1 MTDGDG
7 DGDGECDG
15 DGDASAWFALRP
27 ASRPH
32 LEAAF
37 DYGWGSGDS
46 NTDSERSAENY
57 DAVAVSV
64 DEPSANDGMA
74 DARARDFGVSLDH
87 LPPRADSPLGLG
99 PSQLPPRA
107 PEVALV
113 FCTDTAGARHAQT
126 RVFTDY
132 APPLPPASVASFRSN
147 LHDDAHDYDDEP
159 PRDIGWNDRGNFWYE
174 EQRRKCRLPA
184 LVETG
189 RHAGRSQVKMRGRSL
204 VGLWT
209 LDMFTS
215 MVELPWRYLALFV
228 SGLYLS
234 SFLLFASFWY
244 ALSRTADGCVAGF
257 SPGGFNAA
265 VIFSVATQMTIGYG
279 TRYIVGTCRTATF
292 LLLTQSLVGIFVD
305 ALSLGLI
312 FARITDPKHRT
323 RSVFISDAA
332 CVACRDGELKF
343 MFRVADVRDRKVI
356 QPRVRACL
364 YTWNERRTH
373 EGEHLPVT
381 AQEMVISKVDPLML
395 LPITV
400 EHVIDENSPLYRHT
414 HESLVA
420 CNAEVVVSFEGCID
434 TTGLSFSARQSFLP
448 REILWGHTFRRVI
461 RKARPGEIHHE
472 VTLQRF
478 HELEPQRMLESDRTL
493 ARCGV
498 QLGGR
503 ALLTA
508 QQMCEATLEA
518 ARGGQGRV
526 PYPAPGANTLV
537 VSDVLVLAVDDDG
550 RLRLSFRVGDTRS
563 PFGSQFAGIEARAYL
578 HRWNARG
585 GHAASQ
591 LAVRL
596 RGGADPAS
604 GAARLSLRV
613 PAEVDH
619 VVDDESPLRRALF
632 AEARGAPA
640 NAGEETRTRTRP
652 AGTEPATDRSKIERS
667 VPRLEHDAEIVVE
680 VEATI
685 TSSGNPCVRR
695 RCYRARDVKFG
706 RAFENIVSP
715 PARRAIWTEP
725 SVDYERFHDTI
736 DAEIER

>member
-7 DGDGECDG
+7 DGDGNG

-37 DYGWGSGDS
+37 DHGLGRAASS
-46 NTDSERSAENY
+46 NDGSERSAKNY
-57 DAVAVSV
+57 DTVAVSV
-64 DEPSANDGMA
+64 DEPWANDGMA
-74 DARARDFGVSLDH
+74 YARTRDFGVSHDH
-87 LPPRADSPLGLG
+87 LPPRADSPPVLDPPQLTP
-99 PSQLPPRA
+99 PS

-132 APPLPPASVASFRSN
+132 APPLPPASVASFRFN
-147 LHDDAHDYDDEP
+147 PNDDANDHDDEP
-159 PRDIGWNDRGNFWYE
+159 PRDIRWNDRGNFWYE

-209 LDMFTS
+209 FDMFTS

-228 SGLYLS
+228 SGLYLF

-244 ALSRTADGCVAGF
+244 ALSKTADGCVAGF
-257 SPGGFNAA
+257 SRGGFNAA

-279 TRYIVGTCRTATF
+279 TRHIVGTCRTATF
-292 LLLTQSLVGIFVD
+292 LLLTQSLVGVFVD

-356 QPRVRACL
+356 QPHVRACL
-364 YTWNERRTH
+364 YTWNGRRTH

-518 ARGGQGRV
+518 ARGGLGRV
-526 PYPAPGANTLV
+526 PYPALGANTLV
-537 VSDVLVLAVDDDG
+537 VSDSLVLAVDDDG
-550 RLRLSFRVGDTRS
+550 RLRLSFRVGDARS
-563 PFGSQFAGIEARAYL
+563 PFGSQFAAVEARAYL

-585 GHAASQ
+585 GHVASQ
-591 LAVRL
+591 LAVRP
-596 RGGADPAS
+596 RGGSDLAS
-604 GAARLSLRV
+604 GVARLSLRT

-619 VVDDESPLRRALF
+619 IVDDESPLRQALF
-632 AEARGAPA
+632 AEVRGAPT
-640 NAGEETRTRTRP
+640 NAGEEARP

-667 VPRLEHDAEIVVE
+667 IPRLEQDAEIVVE

-685 TSSGNPCVRR
+685 TSSGNPCVQK
-695 RCYRARDVKFG
+695 RCYRARDVEFG
-706 RAFENIVSP
+706 RAFANIVSP
-715 PARRAIWTEP
+715 PARRAIWMEP
-725 SVDYERFHDTI
+725 SVDYDRFHHTI
-736 DAEIER
+736 DAENEQ

>member
-1 MTDGDG
+1 M
-7 DGDGECDG
+7 
-15 DGDASAWFALRP
+15 
-27 ASRPH
+27 
-32 LEAAF
+32 
-37 DYGWGSGDS
+37 
-46 NTDSERSAENY
+46 
-57 DAVAVSV
+57 
-64 DEPSANDGMA
+64 
-74 DARARDFGVSLDH
+74 
-87 LPPRADSPLGLG
+87 
-99 PSQLPPRA
+99 
-107 PEVALV
+107 ALV

-132 APPLPPASVASFRSN
+132 APPLPPASVASFRFN
-147 LHDDAHDYDDEP
+147 PHDDANDHDDEP
-159 PRDIGWNDRGNFWYE
+159 PRDIRWNDRGNFWYE

-209 LDMFTS
+209 FDMFTS

-228 SGLYLS
+228 SGLYLF

-244 ALSRTADGCVAGF
+244 ALSKTADGCVAGF
-257 SPGGFNAA
+257 SRGGFNAA

-279 TRYIVGTCRTATF
+279 TRHIVGTCRTATF
-292 LLLTQSLVGIFVD
+292 LLLTQSLVGVFVD

-356 QPRVRACL
+356 QPHVRACL
-364 YTWNERRTH
+364 YTWNGRRTH

-518 ARGGQGRV
+518 ARGGLGRV
-526 PYPAPGANTLV
+526 PYPALGANTLV
-537 VSDVLVLAVDDDG
+537 VSDSLVLAVDDDG
-550 RLRLSFRVGDTRS
+550 RLRLSFRVGDARS
-563 PFGSQFAGIEARAYL
+563 PFGSQFAAVEARAYL

-585 GHAASQ
+585 GHVASQ
-591 LAVRL
+591 LALRP
-596 RGGADPAS
+596 RGGSDPACVGGATKPSHARGGGSHRGRRKSVAS
-604 GAARLSLRV
+604 GAVRGGSRGA
-613 PAEVDH
+613 
-619 VVDDESPLRRALF
+619 DERGGGSASGGDRTRDGSVEDRALHPS
-632 AEARGAPA
+632 AGTGRRDRRRGGGDNHVLRESVRSKEVLSRARRRVRTRVREHRVSAREARDLDGA
-640 NAGEETRTRTRP
+640 ERRL
-652 AGTEPATDRSKIERS
+652 RS
-667 VPRLEHDAEIVVE
+667 VPPHDRRGERAMTTKTMAI
-680 VEATI
+680 AT
-685 TSSGNPCVRR
+685 
-695 RCYRARDVKFG
+695 
-706 RAFENIVSP
+706 
-715 PARRAIWTEP
+715 
-725 SVDYERFHDTI
+725 
-736 DAEIER
+736 DA